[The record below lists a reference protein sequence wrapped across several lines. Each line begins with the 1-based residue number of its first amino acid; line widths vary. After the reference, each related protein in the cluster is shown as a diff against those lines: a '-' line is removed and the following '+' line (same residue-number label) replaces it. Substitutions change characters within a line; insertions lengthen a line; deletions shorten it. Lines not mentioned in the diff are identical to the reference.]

1 VKVSFFHPT
10 QFGTLCFLGS
20 SALIGK
26 IIPLKENTMK
36 QIHPDAL
43 FRLSVLGPLASRD
56 HLEKGDLKT
65 TLREL
70 STKSYAIPNSTR
82 FFLSEKT
89 IAGWYYA
96 WKRGGIDALTPKQ
109 RSDSGISKMSE
120 AIQEAICAAKKENP
134 ARSLRSIRQLVTA
147 SGLPGATKISR
158 SSIHRLLQSRGIS
171 NLPRSA
177 AEPVERRTFVAARA
191 GDIWY
196 GDVMHGPK
204 VMIKGHLC
212 KAYLVSF
219 MDDASRLITHSA
231 FCPAETALEVEG
243 VLKQA
248 LLKRGLPI
256 KLVIDNGAA
265 YRAAT
270 LQSIC
275 ARLEIRL
282 IYCRPYTPE
291 GKGKL
296 ERWHRTLRG
305 GFLAELDMDKVRDI
319 HDLNARL
326 WAWMEE
332 CYHKEPHSALDG
344 LTPLER
350 YRKDLVQIRP
360 LGLFASSID
369 EMFLHRHERLVR
381 KDGTVSYLGERFE
394 VPYELIGKKVHI
406 VVDPHREKVIGVES
420 KSGES
425 LGKATHLDPLA
436 NCHRKRRSVVQTDTK
451 VQKRT
456 GANLV
461 EMALTRQTKSLCD
474 ADIPTKEE
482 V

>member
-1 VKVSFFHPT
+1 
-10 QFGTLCFLGS
+10 
-20 SALIGK
+20 
-26 IIPLKENTMK
+26 MK
-36 QIHPDAL
+36 QIHPHAL

-56 HLEKGDLKT
+56 RLEQGDLKAL
-65 TLREL
+65 LRDL
-70 STKSYAIPNSTR
+70 STRSYAIPNSKR
-82 FFLSEKT
+82 VFLSDKT
-89 IAGWYYA
+89 IEGWYYA
-96 WKRGGIDALTPKQ
+96 WKRGGIEALTPKL
-109 RSDSGISKMSE
+109 RSDCGISKMSD
-120 AIQEAICAAKKENP
+120 AIQDAVCAAKKDNP
-134 ARSLRSIRQLVTA
+134 GRSLRSIRQLVGA
-147 SGLPGATKISR
+147 SGLPGATSLSR

-171 NLPRSA
+171 NLPGSVA
-177 AEPVERRTFVAARA
+177 QPVERRTFVAARA

-204 VMIKGHLC
+204 VMINGRLC

-248 LLKRGLPI
+248 ILKRGLPT
-256 KLVIDNGAA
+256 KLVIDNGSA

-270 LQSIC
+270 LQAIC

-296 ERWHRTLRG
+296 ERWHRTLRN
-305 GFLAELDMDKVRDI
+305 GFLNELDMDKVRDI

-332 CYHKEPHSALDG
+332 LYHKVPHSALEG

-360 LGLFASSID
+360 LGQFASRLD
-369 EMFLHRHERLVR
+369 ELFLHRHERLVR

-394 VPYELIGKKVHI
+394 VPYELIGKTVQL
-406 VVDPHREKVIGVES
+406 VVDPHRQKVIGVES
-420 KSGES
+420 ESGDS
-425 LGKATHLDPLA
+425 LGKATLLDPLA
-436 NCHRKRRSVVQTDTK
+436 NCRRKRRSAVPNEYRCPNPYRRK
-451 VQKRT
+451 P
-456 GANLV
+456 G
-461 EMALTRQTKSLCD
+461 
-474 ADIPTKEE
+474 
-482 V
+482 

>member
-1 VKVSFFHPT
+1 
-10 QFGTLCFLGS
+10 
-20 SALIGK
+20 
-26 IIPLKENTMK
+26 MK
-36 QIHPDAL
+36 QIHPHAL

-56 HLEKGDLKT
+56 RLEQGDLKAL
-65 TLREL
+65 LRDL
-70 STKSYAIPNSTR
+70 STRSYAIPNSKR
-82 FFLSEKT
+82 VFLSDKT
-89 IAGWYYA
+89 IEGWYYA
-96 WKRGGIDALTPKQ
+96 WKRGGIEALTPKL
-109 RSDSGISKMSE
+109 RSDRGMSKMSD
-120 AIQEAICAAKKENP
+120 AIQDAVCAAKKDNP
-134 ARSLRSIRQLVTA
+134 GRSLRSIRQLVGA
-147 SGLPGATKISR
+147 SGLPGATSLSR

-171 NLPRSA
+171 NLPGNNA
-177 AEPVERRTFVAARA
+177 QPVERRTFVAARA

-204 VMIKGHLC
+204 VMINGRLC

-248 LLKRGLPI
+248 ILKRGLPT

-270 LQSIC
+270 LQAIC

-296 ERWHRTLRG
+296 ERWHRTLRN
-305 GFLAELDMDKVRDI
+305 GFLNELDMDKVRDI

-332 CYHKEPHSALDG
+332 LYHKAPHSALEG

-360 LGLFASSID
+360 LGQFASRLD
-369 EMFLHRHERLVR
+369 ELFLHRHERLVR

-394 VPYELIGKKVHI
+394 VPYELIGKTVQL
-406 VVDPHREKVIGVES
+406 VVDPHRQKVIGVES
-420 KSGES
+420 ESGDS
-425 LGKATHLDPLA
+425 LGKAILLDPLA
-436 NCHRKRRSVVQTDTK
+436 NCRRKRRSARPDNAGARS
-451 VQKRT
+451 RT
-456 GANLV
+456 GGNLV
-461 EMALTRQTKSLCD
+461 EMALAQQTRSLCG
-474 ADIPTKEE
+474 AAFPLKREA
-482 V
+482 